1 MILALDI
8 GGSAIKAAW
17 AESPSAI
24 TQMGRIEPPRN
35 DFSAFVET
43 LRGILAAAPGRP
55 DAVSISICG
64 VTDVETG
71 KMICAN
77 IPCIDTRVLDAE
89 LSAALG
95 LPVTIANDA
104 DCFALA
110 EAGLGAGQGHDVVF
124 GIILGTGVGGG
135 LVVEGRLA
143 NRRGGYAGEW
153 GHATIL
159 ATTAGDP
166 PAQIPHF
173 PCGCGRAGCVD
184 TIGGARGLEKLHM
197 QLSGEARD
205 SREIVVGW
213 AGGDAAA
220 TRTMEIYVDLVADP
234 LALAINITGAGIV
247 PVGGGMA
254 GAPGLIPAL
263 DTAVR
268 SRILRQLTRPL
279 IVPAQCAMEPGLVG
293 AALLGLDRFA
303 YA

>member
-17 AESPSAI
+17 AEGPDAI
-24 TQMGRIEPPRN
+24 TQMGRIETPRN

-43 LRGILAAAPGRP
+43 LRGILAAVPGRP
-55 DAVSISICG
+55 DAISISICG
-64 VTDVETG
+64 VTDIDTG

-77 IPCIDTRVLDAE
+77 VPCIDSRVLDAE
-89 LSAALG
+89 LEAALG
-95 LPVTIANDA
+95 LPVAIANDA

-110 EAGLGAGQGHDVVF
+110 EAGLGAGRGHDVVF

-135 LVVEGRLA
+135 LVIETRLA

-166 PAQIPHF
+166 PTDIPHF

-184 TIGGARGLEKLHM
+184 TIGGARGLEKLHVH
-197 QLSGEARD
+197 LSGEARD

-234 LALAINITGAGIV
+234 LALAINITGAAIV

-268 SRILRQLTRPL
+268 SRILRRLDRPL
-279 IVPAQCAMEPGLVG
+279 IVPAQCGPEPGLIG

>member
-8 GGSAIKAAW
+8 GGSAIKAAF
-17 AESPSAI
+17 ARDAGSI
-24 TQMGRIEPPRN
+24 VQMGRIETPRN
-35 DFSAFVET
+35 DFSAFVQT
-43 LRGILAAAPGRP
+43 LRGILAAAPERP
-55 DAVSISICG
+55 AAVSISICG
-64 VTDVETG
+64 VVDIETG
-71 KMICAN
+71 RMICAN
-77 IPCIDTRVLDAE
+77 VPCIDGRVLDAD
-89 LSAALG
+89 LSEAFE
-95 LPVTIANDA
+95 LPVSIANDA

-110 EAGLGAGQGHDVVF
+110 EAGLGAGEGHDVVF

-153 GHATIL
+153 GHGTIL
-159 ATTAGDP
+159 ATSAGDP
-166 PAQIPHF
+166 PLAIPHF
-173 PCGCGRAGCVD
+173 RCGCGRMGCVD

-197 QLSGEARD
+197 HLTGEARD

-213 AGGDAAA
+213 AGRDQAAS
-220 TRTMEIYVDLVADP
+220 RTMDIYVDLVAAP
-234 LALAINITGAGIV
+234 LALAINITGASIV

-268 SRILRQLTRPL
+268 ARILRKLDRPL

>member
-17 AESPSAI
+17 PDDPGAI
-24 TQMGRIEPPRN
+24 AQMARIETPRN

-43 LRGILAAAPGRP
+43 LRGILAAVPTHP
-55 DAVSISICG
+55 EAVSISICG
-64 VTDVETG
+64 VTDIDTG
-71 KMICAN
+71 RMICAN
-77 IPCIDTRVLDAE
+77 IPCIDGRILDAE
-89 LSAALG
+89 LEAALG
-95 LPVTIANDA
+95 LPVAIANDA

-135 LVVEGRLA
+135 LVVDGRLA

-159 ATTAGDP
+159 AATAGTP
-166 PAQIPHF
+166 PVEIPPF
-173 PCGCGRAGCVD
+173 ACGCGRKGCVD
-184 TIGGARGLEKLHM
+184 TIGGARGLERLHM
-197 QLSGEARD
+197 HLTGVFRD

-220 TRTMEIYVDLVADP
+220 TRTMEIYVDLIADP
-234 LALAINITGAGIV
+234 LALAINITGASIV
-247 PVGGGMA
+247 PTGGGMA

-263 DTAVR
+263 DAAVR
-268 SRILRQLTRPL
+268 ARILHRLDRPL
-279 IVPAQCAMEPGLVG
+279 IVPAQSGPEPGLVG

>member
-17 AESPSAI
+17 ADEPDAI
-24 TQMGRIEPPRN
+24 TPMGRIETPRT
-35 DFSAFVET
+35 DFAAFVET
-43 LRGILAAAPGRP
+43 LRGILAAMPSRP
-55 DAVSISICG
+55 EAVSISICG
-64 VTDVETG
+64 VTDIETG
-71 KMICAN
+71 RMICAN
-77 IPCIDTRVLDAE
+77 VPCIDGRLLDAE
-89 LSAALG
+89 LQAALG
-95 LPVTIANDA
+95 LPVTVANDA

-110 EAGLGAGQGHDVVF
+110 EAGLGAGLGHDVVF

-135 LVVEGRLA
+135 LVVDNRLA

-159 ATTAGDP
+159 ATSAGTP
-166 PAQIPHF
+166 PVEIPHF

-184 TIGGARGLEKLHM
+184 TVGGARGVEKLHM
-197 QLSGEARD
+197 HLSGEARD

-213 AGGDAAA
+213 AGGDPAA
-220 TRTMEIYVDLVADP
+220 TRTMEIYVDLIAAP
-234 LALAINITGAGIV
+234 LALAVNITGASIV

-263 DTAVR
+263 DKAVR
-268 SRILRQLTRPL
+268 SRILRQLDRPL
-279 IVPAQCAMEPGLVG
+279 VVPAQCALEPGLVG

>member
-17 AESPSAI
+17 ATAPDAI
-24 TQMGRIEPPRN
+24 TQMGRIETPRN

-43 LRGILAAAPGRP
+43 LRGILAAVPARP

-64 VTDVETG
+64 VTDVDTG

-77 IPCIDTRVLDAE
+77 VPCIDGRVLDAE
-89 LSAALG
+89 LSSALG
-95 LPVTIANDA
+95 LPVAIANDA

-135 LVVEGRLA
+135 LVVDGRLA

-166 PAQIPHF
+166 PIEIPHF
-173 PCGCGRAGCVD
+173 RCGCGRAGCVD
-184 TIGGARGLEKLHM
+184 TVGGARGLEKLHM
-197 QLSGEARD
+197 HLSGEARD

-220 TRTMEIYVDLVADP
+220 TRTMDVYIDLVADP
-234 LALAINITGAGIV
+234 LALAVNITGAAIV
-247 PVGGGMA
+247 PVGGGLA
-254 GAPGLIPAL
+254 GAPMLIPIL
-263 DTAVR
+263 DATVR
-268 SRILRQLTRPL
+268 SRILHHLDRPL
-279 IVPAQCAMEPGLVG
+279 IVRAQCGPEPGLTG
-293 AALLGLDRFA
+293 AALLGLDRLA

>member
-8 GGSAIKAAW
+8 GGSAIKAAF
-17 AESPSAI
+17 AKDPQTI
-24 TQMGRIEPPRN
+24 GPMGRIETPRN

-43 LRGILAAAPGRP
+43 LRGILAAAPERP
-55 DAVSISICG
+55 EAVSISICG

-71 KMICAN
+71 RMICAN
-77 IPCIDTRVLDAE
+77 IPCIDGRVLDAE
-89 LSAALG
+89 LSDAFG
-95 LPVTIANDA
+95 LPVAIANDA

-159 ATTAGDP
+159 ATRAGDP
-166 PAQIPHF
+166 PADIAHF
-173 PCGCGRAGCVD
+173 QCGCGRKGCVD
-184 TIGGARGLEKLHM
+184 TIGGARGLERLHM
-197 QLSGEARD
+197 HLTGEARD

-213 AGGDAAA
+213 AGHDPAA
-220 TRTMEIYVDLVADP
+220 TKTMEIYVELVADP
-234 LALAINITGAGIV
+234 LALAVNITGTSIV

-263 DTAVR
+263 DAAVR
-268 SRILRQLTRPL
+268 SRILRKLDRPL
-279 IVPAQCAMEPGLVG
+279 VVAAQCALEPGLVG

>member
-17 AESPSAI
+17 ADEPDAI
-24 TQMGRIEPPRN
+24 TPMGRIETPRT
-35 DFSAFVET
+35 DFAAFVET
-43 LRGILAAAPGRP
+43 LRGILAVVPARP
-55 DAVSISICG
+55 HAVSISICG
-64 VTDVETG
+64 VTDIDTG

-77 IPCIDTRVLDAE
+77 VPCIDGRVLGAE
-89 LSAALG
+89 LEAALG
-95 LPVTIANDA
+95 LPVAVANDA

-135 LVVEGRLA
+135 LVVDGRLA

-153 GHATIL
+153 GHATIV
-159 ATTAGDP
+159 AASAGDP
-166 PAQIPHF
+166 PVAIPHF
-173 PCGCGRAGCVD
+173 PCGCGRAGCAD
-184 TIGGARGLEKLHM
+184 TVGGARGLEKLHFH
-197 QLSGEARD
+197 LTGEARD

-220 TRTMEIYVDLVADP
+220 IRTMAIYIDLIAAP
-234 LALAINITGAGIV
+234 LALAVNITGASIV
-247 PVGGGMA
+247 PTGGGMA

-263 DTAVR
+263 DKAVR
-268 SRILRQLTRPL
+268 SRILRRLDRPL
-279 IVPAQCAMEPGLVG
+279 IVSAQCGMEPGLVG